1 MSPQTLLVT
10 VGSTLFVSLTET
22 ILSPSILSILPG
34 LGIRK
39 VVVQY
44 GAADLLALT
53 QIEDL
58 EVDAHG
64 RGQFVWRDY
73 NGLGEVAVQVLKYTD
88 DFTGLVASADAII
101 SHAGSGSILTSLR
114 SGPKPLLVVP
124 NTSLMDNHQ
133 AELAVEL
140 EKQGYL
146 TVSTVEALPDTIGAW
161 LARGHLK
168 PFPALEV
175 DRFRSV
181 MDGLM
186 GFAS

>member
-39 VVVQY
+39 IVVQY

-101 SHAGSGSILTSLR
+101 SHAGVYIPCSLSRHSSASSSSNPAGSGSILTSLR

-146 TVSTVEALPDTIGAW
+146 TVSTVE
-161 LARGHLK
+161 
-168 PFPALEV
+168 
-175 DRFRSV
+175 
-181 MDGLM
+181 
-186 GFAS
+186 